1 MKKLIGLA
9 AFTALVT
16 STQASAANIQ
26 FVGQDTSIETHLC
39 MLAAEQGYQAVA
51 AKLVHNKSQ
60 LHNTK
65 CNGETL
71 KDFAASFK
79 TNSPKV
85 SHKVSHKIKVVSG
98 NQSMAS
104 QLCMKAVKE
113 GVRAVGHR
121 VSSLKCNGQSVASFV
136 KSVKRS

>member
-1 MKKLIGLA
+1 MKKLIGLV
-9 AFTALVT
+9 AFTAVT
-16 STQASAANIQ
+16 LSTQTSAANIQ
-26 FVGQDTSIETHLC
+26 FVGKDKSTETNLC
-39 MLAAEQGYQAVA
+39 MLAAEQGYNAVA
-51 AKLVHNKSQ
+51 AKFAQNKRQ

-79 TNSPKV
+79 ASANKV
-85 SHKVSHKIKVVSG
+85 EHKTVIVSG
-98 NQSMAS
+98 NQSMES

-136 KSVKRS
+136 KAVKRS